1 MIAVDSSALLAIL
14 LQEPDAETFA
24 EQLWTHGD
32 VLFSAAGYLETGIV
46 LDSRSG
52 PAVSASL
59 DALIDE
65 VGMVVSPVDLQQA
78 RVAREAYRTYGRRN
92 HPASLNL
99 GDCFAYA
106 LAKVTRRPLLYKGDD
121 FSKTDLVSVL

>member
-32 VLFSAAGYLETGIV
+32 GLFSAAGYLEAGIV
-46 LDSRSG
+46 LDRRSG
-52 PAVSASL
+52 PAASASL

-65 VGMVVSPVDLQQA
+65 VGMVVSPFDLQQ
-78 RVAREAYRTYGRRN
+78 
-92 HPASLNL
+92 
-99 GDCFAYA
+99 
-106 LAKVTRRPLLYKGDD
+106 
-121 FSKTDLVSVL
+121 